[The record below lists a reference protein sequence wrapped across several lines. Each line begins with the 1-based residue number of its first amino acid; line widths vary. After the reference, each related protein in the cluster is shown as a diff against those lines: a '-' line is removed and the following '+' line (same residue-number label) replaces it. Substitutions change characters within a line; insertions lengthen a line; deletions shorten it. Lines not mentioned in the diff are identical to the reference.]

1 MYTELVKDW
10 MTRDVIRVPSRTS
23 VHEARRLMQ
32 EYRIRRLPVVDDGE
46 LVGIVTWGDIRGA
59 LPSEA
64 TTLSVGEI
72 NYQLSQTRIKGIMTQ
87 RPVTIAQFATVG
99 EAARLMLNKKI
110 SALPVIDMAG
120 NVIGIITESDIFR
133 LAVRFWTEQQSVP
146 VQSGDPPQVAAVEA
160 VAQPAPIAF

>member
-1 MYTELVKDW
+1 MHSELVKNW
-10 MTRDVIRVPSRTS
+10 MTRDVVIIPSHTS
-23 VHEARRLMQ
+23 LHEARRLMR

-64 TTLSVGEI
+64 TTLSAGEI
-72 NYQLSQTRIKGIMTQ
+72 HFHLSKTRIKEIMTP
-87 RPVTIAQFATVG
+87 RPVAIAQFAAVG

-120 NVIGIITESDIFR
+120 NVIGILTESDVFR
-133 LAVRFWTEQQSVP
+133 LAVHFGTEADEVVP
-146 VQSGDPPQVAAVEA
+146 PAQNAPWISAVTTVRQPTPVAS
-160 VAQPAPIAF
+160 